1 MLSRLHNNALV
12 LLLKPGNSVLFANL
26 VSNSNSSWS
35 DLASGHSVSRS
46 DKDNIE
52 VHTEDTC

>member
-35 DLASGHSVSRS
+35 DLASGNSVSRS